1 MKKIVILF
9 ITVVAISF
17 TAYSANPPEKDAKV
31 KPVELTKADFLI
43 KVFDFEKN
51 AESWK
56 YAGDKPAIVDFY
68 ATWCGPCRTMAPI
81 LADFSDEYGND
92 IYVYEVDIDKEPEL
106 AAAFGIESIPT
117 FLLIP
122 RSGDPRV
129 AMGALSKES
138 FQKVIEEFLLK
149 KQTVS
154 E

>member
-17 TAYSANPPEKDAKV
+17 TVYSANPPEKDAKV

-51 AESWK
+51 TDSWK
-56 YAGDKPAIVDFY
+56 YEGNKPAIVDFY

-81 LADFSDEYGND
+81 LADLADEYGND